1 MSKEFEFFDIHRKI
15 VELHLRLCL
24 AQRITTRMVESLRL
38 SLKCV
43 LVSLLQNMQYNI
55 TNKSL
60 DAIGVSQ
67 YIKCGL
73 TINQY
78 RLRKIIQIQ
87 GDKNG
92 Y

>member
-1 MSKEFEFFDIHRKI
+1 LECILMR
-15 VELHLRLCL
+15 
-24 AQRITTRMVESLRL
+24 
-38 SLKCV
+38 V
-43 LVSLLQNMQYNI
+43 LQYKQYNI

-60 DAIGVSQ
+60 DATGVSQ
-67 YIKCGL
+67 YIKYGL

-92 Y
+92 N